1 MPALPGYDALQEIFA
16 TLSRNKLRTTL
27 TALSVAWGM
36 LMLVVLLG
44 AGRGLENGAAYEFRD
59 DAVNSLWLYTGK
71 TTLPYAGRGPGREV
85 KLTNDDY
92 DAIRRGVPGVEH
104 ISGRFY
110 LWGEFMVTYG
120 TKHSAFDIR
129 GTHPGHQYLE
139 KTIISEGRFLDDA
152 DLAERRKVCVVGSA
166 VSSFFFGKRSALGE
180 YLAIRGVSY
189 KVVGV
194 FEDVGGEAELKKI
207 YVPITTAQLV
217 YNQPGRIHQIMFTI
231 GDASLEQSKTIA
243 QNLQH
248 FIAERHGVSPLDRPA
263 MHIQNN
269 LEQFERINSVFVWI
283 KVFVWIVG
291 IGTLLAGVVGVS
303 NIMLIS
309 VKERTRE
316 IGIRKALGAT
326 PWSIVS
332 LVVGESV
339 IVTAVAGYCGLVLGI
354 FVVELAARYLKDVPF
369 LRQPEVDLSLAL
381 TATAILVFCGALAG
395 FFPARHAASVSPIE
409 ALRG

>member
-1 MPALPGYDALQEIFA
+1 MLPGFDALQEIYA
-16 TLSRNKLRTTL
+16 TLRRNKLRTSL

-92 DAIRRGVPGVEH
+92 EAIALRVPGVEH
-104 ISGRFY
+104 ITGRFY
-110 LWGEFMVTYG
+110 LWGEFMVNYG

-139 KTIISEGRFLDDA
+139 KTIISEGRFLDDP
-152 DLAERRKVCVVGSA
+152 DITERRKVCVIGSA
-166 VSSFFFGKRSALGE
+166 VASFFFGKRSAIGE
-180 YLAIRGVSY
+180 YLTIRGVSY

-217 YNQPGRIHQIMFTI
+217 YNSPGRIHQIMFTI
-231 GDASLEQSKTIA
+231 GDANLAQSQRIA
-243 QNLQH
+243 ENLQR
-248 FIAERHGVSPLDRPA
+248 FIGERHGISPADRPA
-263 MHIQNN
+263 LHVQNN

-291 IGTLLAGVVGVS
+291 IGTLLAGIVGVS

-332 LVVGESV
+332 LVVGEAV
-339 IVTAVAGYCGLVLGI
+339 IVTGVAGYCGLVLGI

-369 LRQPEVDLSLAL
+369 LRRPDVDLSLAL
-381 TATAILVFCGALAG
+381 TATAILVSCGALAG
-395 FFPARHAASVSPIE
+395 FFPARQAASVNPIE

>member
-1 MPALPGYDALQEIFA
+1 MLPGFDALQEIYA
-16 TLSRNKLRTTL
+16 TLRRNKLRTSL

-92 DAIRRGVPGVEH
+92 EAIALRVPGVEH
-104 ISGRFY
+104 ITGRFY
-110 LWGEFMVTYG
+110 LWGEFMVNYG

-139 KTIISEGRFLDDA
+139 KTIISEGRFLDDP
-152 DLAERRKVCVVGSA
+152 DIAERRKVCVIGSA
-166 VSSFFFGKRSALGE
+166 VASFFFGKRSALGE
-180 YLAIRGVSY
+180 YLTIRGVSY

-217 YNQPGRIHQIMFTI
+217 YNSPGRIHQIMFTI
-231 GDASLEQSKTIA
+231 GDANLAQSKRIA
-243 QNLQH
+243 ENLQR
-248 FIAERHGVSPLDRPA
+248 FIGERHGVSPADRPA
-263 MHIQNN
+263 LHVQNN

-291 IGTLLAGVVGVS
+291 IGTLLAGIVGVS

-316 IGIRKALGAT
+316 IGVRKALGAT

-332 LVVGESV
+332 LVVGEAI
-339 IVTAVAGYCGLVLGI
+339 IVTGIAGYCGLVLGI

-369 LRQPEVDLSLAL
+369 LRHPDVDLSLAL
-381 TATAILVFCGALAG
+381 IATAILVSCGALAG
-395 FFPARHAASVSPIE
+395 FFPARQAASVNPIE